1 MSELAGGALI
11 GLAAALLWLGLGR
24 IAGITGILS
33 RLFQSVDIIW
43 SWAFMAGLTLAY
55 PLYMLLTGK
64 TPALQITDSPW
75 LLALA
80 GLLVGVGTYVSN
92 GCTSGHGVCG
102 TSRLS
107 VRSITATITFISAGV
122 ITVAL
127 MHLGGLA

>member
-33 RLFQSVDIIW
+33 RLFQRIDVLW
-43 SWAFMAGLTLAY
+43 GWAFMAGLSLAY
-55 PLYMLLTGK
+55 PLYVLVSGN
-64 TPALQITDSPW
+64 TPALEITHSPV
-75 LLALA
+75 LLIAA

>member
-1 MSELAGGALI
+1 VSELAGGALI

-55 PLYMLLTGK
+55 PLYILLTGQ
-64 TPALQITDSPW
+64 TPALQISDSPW

>member
-11 GLAAALLWLGLGR
+11 GLAAAVLWLGLGR

-33 RLFQSVDIIW
+33 RLFQRIDALW
-43 SWAFMAGLTLAY
+43 GWGFMAGLTGAY
-55 PLYMLLTGK
+55 PLYVWLSGK
-64 TPALQITDSPW
+64 TPELQITSSPV
-75 LLALA
+75 LLILA
-80 GLLVGVGTYVSN
+80 GLLVGVGTYISN

-102 TSRLS
+102 TSRIS

-122 ITVAL
+122 LTVAL